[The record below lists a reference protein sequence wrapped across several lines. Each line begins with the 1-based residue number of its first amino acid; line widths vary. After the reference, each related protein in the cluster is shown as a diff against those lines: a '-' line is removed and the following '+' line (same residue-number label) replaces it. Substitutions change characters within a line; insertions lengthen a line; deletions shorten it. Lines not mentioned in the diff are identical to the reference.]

1 MNKTFSCVRKDLR
14 PETLRCSIVYI
25 FVEHLLCARLCWCR
39 ETFMINT
46 QNEKLVSEHVFL
58 ESKDLSALF
67 SLEMC
72 PAHTDPLCQYSQASF

>member
-1 MNKTFSCVRKDLR
+1 MCGERILDQRLLGVQLYTYLLSTYYVPGCVR
-14 PETLRCSIVYI
+14 
-25 FVEHLLCARLCWCR
+25 CR

>member
-1 MNKTFSCVRKDLR
+1 
-14 PETLRCSIVYI
+14 
-25 FVEHLLCARLCWCR
+25 
-39 ETFMINT
+39 MINT